1 MNVLVTGGAGY
12 IGSIV
17 SEFLCDAG
25 HRVVVIDDLS
35 TGHREALEPRARFVA
50 GSILDGDTLYP
61 VLSDGIDAVCHFA
74 AFSLVGESVKRP
86 LKYYHN
92 NIAGAVSLLDAM
104 KKAGVG
110 YFLFSSTAAVYGEPA
125 SIPITEDAL
134 LKPVNAYGNTK
145 LAVERLLEDC
155 HAAWGLKFL
164 SLRYFNAAAASER
177 FGEDHNPETHLIPLV
192 IDAAL
197 ETRPEL
203 VIYGDDYRTPD
214 GTCIRDYIHVKDLAS
229 AHLLGLDKLVGGL
242 TGALNLG
249 NGRGF
254 SVREVVNAA
263 EAVMGRT
270 VPHRVG
276 ERRTGD
282 PAVLV
287 ASSAKAEELLGWE
300 RSYPDIEMI
309 IRDAYKWRRR
319 FPGGYGG
326 ARGG

>member
-1 MNVLVTGGAGY
+1 MKVLVTGGAGY

-25 HRVVVIDDLS
+25 NQVVVIDNLS
-35 TGHREALEPRARFVA
+35 TGHQAALDPRSRFVE
-50 GSILDGDTLYP
+50 GSILNGETVYS

-74 AFSLVGESVKRP
+74 AFSLVGESVKHP
-86 LKYYHN
+86 LKYYRN

-104 KKAGVG
+104 KKTGVE

-125 SIPITEDAL
+125 SIPITEDAP

-164 SLRYFNAAAASER
+164 SLRYFNAAGASER
-177 FGEDHNPETHLIPLV
+177 FGEDHHPETHLIPLV

-197 ETRPEL
+197 GTRPEL
-203 VIYGDDYRTPD
+203 VIYGDDYQTPD

-263 EAVMGRT
+263 ESVMERS
-270 VPHRVG
+270 VPHRIG
-276 ERRTGD
+276 ERRVGD

-287 ASSAKAEELLGWE
+287 SSSVKAEELLGWK

-309 IRDAYKWRRR
+309 IRDAYQWRRR
-319 FPGGYGG
+319 FSGGYGG
-326 ARGG
+326 A